1 MSLGIV
7 FKGPEGIVLA
17 ADSRVTLMS
26 KFDDGAIMPSTF
38 DNTLKLLR
46 VNGQEFVGII
56 TYGLGAFGKQP
67 RTAYSYIPEFEAAI
81 KKGRSTK
88 RLKVEEVAR
97 KLSEFFMRQWKEQG
111 MPKPEEWKAGNNA
124 DMVFLL
130 GGYDEKEPYGRV
142 FEIDIP
148 SQPKPK
154 ELHFNTFGPVW
165 GGQQEFVGRL
175 IHGHDPSMIT
185 IIQKHLSLSD
195 EQVAKLR
202 AELKNIEVKI
212 PYQFLPLQDCI
223 NLSILLVRTTIE
235 MQSFY
240 VGLRGVGGDIDV
252 AVITKTGG
260 FQSVQEKD
268 ITKFFN
274 PREARI

>member
-26 KFDDGAIMPSTF
+26 KFEDGSIMPSTF

-46 VNGQEFVGII
+46 VNGQDFVGII
-56 TYGLGAFGKQP
+56 TYGLGAIGKNP
-67 RTAYSYIPEFEAAI
+67 RTAYSYIPEFEASI
-81 KKGRSTK
+81 KRKKNK
-88 RLKVEEVAR
+88 RLGVEDIAQ
-97 KLSEFFMRQWKEQG
+97 KLSSFFMERWKDEE
-111 MPKPEEWKAGNNA
+111 MPNPQEWKAGKNG

-130 GGYDEKEPYGRV
+130 GGYDEGEPYGRV
-142 FEIDIP
+142 YEVDIP
-148 SQPKPK
+148 SQPSPR
-154 ELHFNTFGPVW
+154 EWHLNTFGPVW
-165 GGQQEFVGRL
+165 GGQQDFVGRL
-175 IHGHDPSMIT
+175 IHGYDPNMIQA
-185 IIQKHLSLSD
+185 IQKSLDLSD

-202 AELKNIEVKI
+202 AELKGIEAKI

-223 NLSILLVRTTIE
+223 NLSVLLVRTTIE

-240 VGLRGVGGDIDV
+240 VGLRGVGGEIDV

-260 FQSVQEKD
+260 FQSVKEKYV
-268 ITKFFN
+268 TKFFN
-274 PREARI
+274 PREVLR